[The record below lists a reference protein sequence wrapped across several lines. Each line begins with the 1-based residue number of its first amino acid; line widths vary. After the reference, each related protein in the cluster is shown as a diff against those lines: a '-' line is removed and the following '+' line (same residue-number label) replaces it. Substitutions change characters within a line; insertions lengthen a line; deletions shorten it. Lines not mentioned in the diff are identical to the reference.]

1 MTIVYNNYNIKKH
14 STFKIGGNVKKVA
27 FPETIEE
34 LINLLSTEE
43 YDYVL
48 GNCSNI
54 LFSSEYIDKSIILTE
69 KLNKYFINGC
79 RINVSCGTKGPII
92 SSECRKRVLSGF
104 EFLIGFPG
112 SFGGMICM
120 NASAHNQS
128 ISDSFIRANLYDI
141 KNKKIITLNKE
152 EMNFRYRESVVTNNN
167 YIILNAEFEL
177 KKGNE
182 DDINEIM
189 KRNIE
194 FRKTRQ
200 PSLTY
205 PNAGSIF
212 KNPANDSAGRLLD
225 LCEMKGE
232 KEGGAMVFGKHAN
245 FIINKD
251 NATSTDVLKLMYR
264 MQSKVKE
271 KYTIKLVPEIKYI
284 GNKGTEEN
292 KIWETITENI
302 QKIQK

>member
-232 KEGGAMVFGKHAN
+232 KEGGAMVFDKHAN

-292 KIWETITENI
+292 KIWKTITENI

>member
-1 MTIVYNNYNIKKH
+1 MTIIYNDYNIKKH
-14 STFKIGGNVKKVA
+14 STFKIGGNVKTVA

-34 LINLLSTEE
+34 LINLLSSEE
-43 YDYVL
+43 YDYIL

-54 LFSSEYIDKSIILTE
+54 LFSSDYINKSIILTE

-79 RINVSCGTKGPII
+79 KINVSCGTKGPIV
-92 SSECRKRVLSGF
+92 SSECRKRNLSGF

-120 NASAHNQS
+120 NASANKKS
-128 ISDSFIRANLYDI
+128 IYDKFISENIYDV
-141 KNKKIITLNKE
+141 KNKKVITLKKE
-152 EMNFRYRESVVTNNN
+152 EMNFKYRNS
-167 YIILNAEFEL
+167 IISNSGYVLLNADFEL
-177 KKGNE
+177 KRGNE
-182 DDINEIM
+182 EDIDEIM

-212 KNPANDSAGRLLD
+212 KNPLNDSAGRLLD
-225 LCEMKGE
+225 LCEMKGQT
-232 KEGGAMVFGKHAN
+232 EGGAMVFDKHAN

-251 NATSTDVLKLMYR
+251 NASSKDVLKLMYR
-264 MQSKVKE
+264 MYSKVKE
-271 KYTIKLVPEIKYI
+271 KYTISLKPEIIYI
-284 GNKGTEEN
+284 GNKGTEEY
-292 KIWETITENI
+292 KLWELMTENI
-302 QKIQK
+302 QMAQK

>member
-1 MTIVYNNYNIKKH
+1 MTIIYNDYNIKKH
-14 STFKIGGNVKKVA
+14 STFKIGGNVKTVA

-34 LINLLSTEE
+34 LINLLSSEE
-43 YDYVL
+43 YDYIL

-54 LFSSEYIDKSIILTE
+54 LFSSDYINKSIILTE

-79 RINVSCGTKGPII
+79 KINVSCGTKGPVV
-92 SSECRKRVLSGF
+92 SSECRKRNLSGF

-128 ISDSFIRANLYDI
+128 ISDTFISANIYDV
-141 KNKKIITLNKE
+141 KNKKVITLKKE
-152 EMNFRYRESVVTNNN
+152 EMNFKYRNS
-167 YIILNAEFEL
+167 IISNSGYVLLNADFEL
-177 KKGNE
+177 KRGNE
-182 DDINEIM
+182 EDIDEIM

-212 KNPANDSAGRLLD
+212 KNPLNDSAGRLLD
-225 LCEMKGE
+225 LCEMKGQT
-232 KEGGAMVFGKHAN
+232 EGGAMVFDKHAN

-251 NATSTDVLKLMYR
+251 NASSKDVLKLMYR
-264 MQSKVKE
+264 MYSKVKE
-271 KYTIKLVPEIKYI
+271 KYTISLKPEIIYI
-284 GNKGTEEN
+284 GNKGTEEY
-292 KIWETITENI
+292 KLWELMTENI
-302 QKIQK
+302 QMAQK

>member
-232 KEGGAMVFGKHAN
+232 KEGGAMVFDKHAN

-271 KYTIKLVPEIKYI
+271 KYTIKLVPDIKYI

>member
-1 MTIVYNNYNIKKH
+1 MTIIYNDYNIKKH
-14 STFKIGGNVKKVA
+14 STFKIGGNVKTVA

-34 LINLLSTEE
+34 LINLLSSEE
-43 YDYVL
+43 YDYIL

-54 LFSSEYIDKSIILTE
+54 LFSSDYINKSIILTE

-79 RINVSCGTKGPII
+79 KINVSCGTKGPVV
-92 SSECRKRVLSGF
+92 SSECRKRNLSGF

-128 ISDSFIRANLYDI
+128 ISDTFISANIYDV
-141 KNKKIITLNKE
+141 KNKKVITLKKE
-152 EMNFRYRESVVTNNN
+152 EMNFKYRNS
-167 YIILNAEFEL
+167 IISNSGYVLLNADFEL
-177 KKGNE
+177 KRGNE
-182 DDINEIM
+182 EDIDEIM

-212 KNPANDSAGRLLD
+212 KNPLNDSAGRLLD
-225 LCEMKGE
+225 LCEMKGQ
-232 KEGGAMVFGKHAN
+232 KEGGAMVFDKHAN

-251 NATSTDVLKLMYR
+251 NASSKDVLKLMYR
-264 MQSKVKE
+264 MYSKVKE
-271 KYTIKLVPEIKYI
+271 KYTISLKPEIIYI
-284 GNKGTEEN
+284 GNKGTEEY
-292 KIWETITENI
+292 KLWELMTENI
-302 QKIQK
+302 QMAQK

>member
-232 KEGGAMVFGKHAN
+232 KEGGAMVFDKHAN

>member
-1 MTIVYNNYNIKKH
+1 MTIIYNDYNIKKH
-14 STFKIGGNVKKVA
+14 STFKIGGNVKTVA

-34 LINLLSTEE
+34 LINLLSSEE
-43 YDYVL
+43 YDYIL

-54 LFSSEYIDKSIILTE
+54 LFSSDYINKSIILTE

-79 RINVSCGTKGPII
+79 KINVSCGTKGPIV
-92 SSECRKRVLSGF
+92 SSECRKRNLSGF

-128 ISDSFIRANLYDI
+128 ISDTFISANIYDV
-141 KNKKIITLNKE
+141 KNKKVITLKKE
-152 EMNFRYRESVVTNNN
+152 EMNFKYRNS
-167 YIILNAEFEL
+167 IISNSGYVLLNADFEL
-177 KKGNE
+177 KRGNE
-182 DDINEIM
+182 EDIDEIM

-212 KNPANDSAGRLLD
+212 KNPLNDSAGRLLD
-225 LCEMKGE
+225 LCEMKGQT
-232 KEGGAMVFGKHAN
+232 EGGAMVFDKHAN

-251 NATSTDVLKLMYR
+251 NASSKDVLKLMYR
-264 MQSKVKE
+264 MYSKVKE
-271 KYTIKLVPEIKYI
+271 KYTISLKPEIIYI
-284 GNKGTEEN
+284 GNKGTEEY
-292 KIWETITENI
+292 KLWELMTENI
-302 QKIQK
+302 QMAQK

>member
-1 MTIVYNNYNIKKH
+1 MTIVENNYNIKKH

-177 KKGNE
+177 KKGSE

-232 KEGGAMVFGKHAN
+232 KEGGAMVFDKHAN